1 MAKGRKVLDC
11 FTHTGA
17 FALNAASG
25 GALSVTAVDISQ
37 EAVDM
42 TTKNIE
48 MNGLDNAKAIK
59 ADVFNL
65 LTKLIEE
72 KIKIMILS
80 S

>member
-1 MAKGRKVLDC
+1 MLMQKTDKKQVFSQTKNTIVEPQLIWQKGRKVLDC

-42 TTKNIE
+42 TTK
-48 MNGLDNAKAIK
+48 KY
-59 ADVFNL
+59 
-65 LTKLIEE
+65 
-72 KIKIMILS
+72 
-80 S
+80 

>member
-1 MAKGRKVLDC
+1 MKYNVDVENGQKTGFFLDQKYNRRAVAHLAKGRKVLDC

-48 MNGLDNAKAIK
+48 MKWA
-59 ADVFNL
+59 
-65 LTKLIEE
+65 
-72 KIKIMILS
+72 
-80 S
+80 

>member
-1 MAKGRKVLDC
+1 
-11 FTHTGA
+11 
-17 FALNAASG
+17 
-25 GALSVTAVDISQ
+25 
-37 EAVDM
+37 M

-72 KIKIMILS
+72 KIKIMISLS
-80 S
+80 